1 MRLGLVELQV
11 ENSQIRKIKAEKL
24 DKNLKDSNKIW
35 DYQNLLYI
43 SEFIKTELI
52 NRHNK
57 NTLENYF
64 SIKKM

>member
-24 DKNLKDSNKIW
+24 NENLKDSNKIL

-43 SEFIKTELI
+43 FEFIRTELI
-52 NRHNK
+52 SRHHK
-57 NTLENYF
+57 NILEN
-64 SIKKM
+64 